1 MDGLFDSRSGGE
13 MEISDLFGTD
23 ENGVETRIDI
33 EQAIGD
39 LTFREATVLY
49 LWAVCEKTQEEIGD
63 IIGLDQSQ
71 ISRILA
77 KMHKSDSAFQ
87 Y

>member
-1 MDGLFDSRSGGE
+1 

-39 LTFREATVLY
+39 LTFRERQPSSIYGRCARKRRKRSGILSGWINLKY
-49 LWAVCEKTQEEIGD
+49 AEYW
-63 IIGLDQSQ
+63 Q
-71 ISRILA
+71 ICIKVIRHSSI
-77 KMHKSDSAFQ
+77 K
-87 Y
+87 

>member
-1 MDGLFDSRSGGE
+1 MTL
-13 MEISDLFGTD
+13 TD
-23 ENGVETRIDI
+23 MFAPDEQGVENRIDV
-33 EQAIGD
+33 ERAIGR

-49 LWAVCEKTQEEIGD
+49 LWAVCEKTQEEIGE

-71 ISRILA
+71 ICRILA
-77 KMHKSDSAFQ
+77 SLHKSDSAFQ

>member
-1 MDGLFDSRSGGE
+1 MTL
-13 MEISDLFGTD
+13 TD
-23 ENGVETRIDI
+23 MFTPDEQGVENRIDV
-33 EQAIGD
+33 ERAIGR

-71 ISRILA
+71 ICRILA
-77 KMHKSDSAFQ
+77 SLHKEPT
-87 Y
+87 